1 MHLMSKG
8 NDYFS
13 STGSDNY
20 GPVPVRCM
28 FGVFRTTL
36 FGTHN
41 CQVWSRRRMP
51 LTKYVFLL
59 SATVSRGAVCFCI
72 FQIISDFR
80 VLRDLFGLL

>member
-41 CQVWSRRRMP
+41 CQVWSRGRMP
-51 LTKYVFLL
+51 LTKYMAIRNNTPEPQQEASPNSTMYF
-59 SATVSRGAVCFCI
+59 S
-72 FQIISDFR
+72 
-80 VLRDLFGLL
+80 